1 MPSMNKN
8 IEALIK
14 TLSPQSSQQ
23 ALKSNVRAIYSEND
37 HATNICPIT
46 SFSDKEQVNFVGQEG
61 YSSKHNPYSNIY
73 NPGWRDH
80 PNFNYANQRN
90 VLNPSQGN
98 TQLQGTA
105 PGFSKLKKSS
115 LEDSITALAQSQLA
129 FQQSTQV
136 FQQQT
141 QAAIQTTQASLQ
153 KLEIQMGQL
162 ASTVNEREKGKF
174 PSQPIANPKGVYEIS
189 SSSNHHPSHEKV
201 KSITTLKSGTQM
213 DNKVQMAK
221 EDRETNVEKNEAVD
235 VKGKNAQAKERSSLL
250 FKKVHINIPLLE
262 AIKQIPSYAKFL
274 KGLCSHKCKLNGEE
288 KVFLTK
294 KLSDIYLWKNP
305 SKLQDPG
312 IPTLSCVIGSHKFEE
327 ALVDHGASVNLTPY
341 SVYVELGLGELKRS
355 PITLEF
361 VDGSV
366 KKSCGVIEDV
376 LMQIDKF
383 YYPMDFIVLDTGPVH
398 YLSTKIPII
407 LGRPLLATAKANIQC
422 DTGVL
427 TLCFGDMKAQ
437 FDLYPTLAFNLVLIM
452 LKILVDIIL

>member
-1 MPSMNKN
+1 MKMSHEEAIEMYEELVENSRQFNTRGRQTKRSAYAISGNDGLQVEMPSMNKN
-8 IEALIK
+8 TEALIK

-23 ALKSNVRAIYSEND
+23 AFKSNIKSKS
-37 HATNICPIT
+37 ILL
-46 SFSDKEQVNFVGQEG
+46 DKKGILR
-61 YSSKHNPYSNIY
+61 STI
-73 NPGWRDH
+73 R
-80 PNFNYANQRN
+80 
-90 VLNPSQGN
+90 
-98 TQLQGTA
+98 TA

-141 QAAIQTTQASLQ
+141 QAAIQTIQASLQ
-153 KLEIQMGQL
+153 KLEIQVGQL

-174 PSQPIANPKGVYEIS
+174 PSQPIANLKGVYEIS

-201 KSITTLKSGTQM
+201 KSITTLKSGTQV

-274 KGLCSHKCKLNGEE
+274 KGLCSHKRKLNGEE

-312 IPTLSCVIGSHKFEE
+312 IPTLSCVIGSHKFEK
-327 ALVDHGASVNLTPY
+327 ALVDHGASVNLMPY
-341 SVYVELGLGELKRS
+341 SIYVELVLGELKRS

-366 KKSCGVIEDV
+366 KRSCGVIEDV

-398 YLSTKIPII
+398 YSSTKIPII
-407 LGRPLLATAKANIQC
+407 LGRPFLATAKANIQC

-437 FDLYPTLAFNLVLIM
+437 FDLYPAPGL
-452 LKILVDIIL
+452 